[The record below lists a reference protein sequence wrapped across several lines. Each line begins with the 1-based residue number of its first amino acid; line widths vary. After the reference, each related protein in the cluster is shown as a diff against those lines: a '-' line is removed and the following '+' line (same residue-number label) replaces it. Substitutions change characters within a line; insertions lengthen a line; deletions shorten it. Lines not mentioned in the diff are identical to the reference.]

1 VGEVFHKRDVLH
13 TSHDSPRAGN
23 AVAHRLGRAA
33 VVRAVEAVG
42 GHIHI
47 GVDGGQTLGTVIR
60 IGVVARGI
68 PEQQAGGAGF
78 QLVFGEQ
85 RGVPAGALHVE
96 VLAVQL
102 AGAQIHAA
110 VGGVEGKAE
119 GIEIAQVRR
128 DAAEPRAAVI
138 LIAVG
143 HDGRRAHKGK
153 HTLCHRIVQ
162 VEVPALEA
170 VMPDDAAH
178 APRSHFHAVKGH
190 RHGHADEIHRVVG
203 VVLRHFGVVV
213 IFGAQPEQ
221 ARAHVFGELVADG
234 DARAVGVEDRGAD
247 AGEGR
252 LDVGLEA
259 HADLGVGP
267 GNDPVH
273 VAVADLDFL
282 AVGAEGGAFGGLA
295 PVLVADFE
303 EHHALQGFRSDHVD
317 LGTQTGSGTHLIVA
331 VMLFK
336 IAVGERYTV
345 LPQARHLEVDR
356 LRGGSCA
363 KNQTGG
369 QQKRHQSLHLPLS
382 FGLNVLR
389 VRETRHSLSSG
400 G

>member
-1 VGEVFHKRDVLH
+1 
-13 TSHDSPRAGN
+13 
-23 AVAHRLGRAA
+23 
-33 VVRAVEAVG
+33 
-42 GHIHI
+42 
-47 GVDGGQTLGTVIR
+47 
-60 IGVVARGI
+60 
-68 PEQQAGGAGF
+68 
-78 QLVFGEQ
+78 
-85 RGVPAGALHVE
+85 
-96 VLAVQL
+96 
-102 AGAQIHAA
+102 
-110 VGGVEGKAE
+110 
-119 GIEIAQVRR
+119 
-128 DAAEPRAAVI
+128 
-138 LIAVG
+138 
-143 HDGRRAHKGK
+143 
-153 HTLCHRIVQ
+153 
-162 VEVPALEA
+162 
-170 VMPDDAAH
+170 MPDDAAH

-317 LGTQTGSGTHLIVA
+317 LGTQTAGRPQFV
-331 VMLFK
+331 
-336 IAVGERYTV
+336 IAVVFFEITVSERYTV
-345 LPQARHLEVDR
+345 LPQARNLEIDR
-356 LRGGSCA
+356 LSGGGCA
-363 KNQTGG
+363 KNQASGENQG
-369 QQKRHQSLHLPLS
+369 YNALHTFLPSVRGLRPDNSGRCLPLWEKRREAHIR
-382 FGLNVLR
+382 FGKGAALPR
-389 VRETRHSLSSG
+389 PPRMP
-400 G
+400 

>member
-1 VGEVFHKRDVLH
+1 
-13 TSHDSPRAGN
+13 
-23 AVAHRLGRAA
+23 
-33 VVRAVEAVG
+33 
-42 GHIHI
+42 
-47 GVDGGQTLGTVIR
+47 
-60 IGVVARGI
+60 
-68 PEQQAGGAGF
+68 
-78 QLVFGEQ
+78 
-85 RGVPAGALHVE
+85 
-96 VLAVQL
+96 
-102 AGAQIHAA
+102 
-110 VGGVEGKAE
+110 
-119 GIEIAQVRR
+119 
-128 DAAEPRAAVI
+128 
-138 LIAVG
+138 
-143 HDGRRAHKGK
+143 
-153 HTLCHRIVQ
+153 
-162 VEVPALEA
+162 
-170 VMPDDAAH
+170 MPDDAAH

-190 RHGHADEIHRVVG
+190 RHGHADEVHRVVG
-203 VVLRHFGVVV
+203 IVLRQFGVVV

-259 HADLGVGP
+259 HADLGVGL

-282 AVGAEGGAFGGLA
+282 AVRAEGGAFGGLA
-295 PVLVADFE
+295 PVLVTDFE

>member
-1 VGEVFHKRDVLH
+1 MGEIFHERDVLH

-23 AVAHRLGRAA
+23 AVTKRLGRAA

-42 GHIHI
+42 GHVHV
-47 GVDGGQTLGTVIR
+47 GVDGGQTFGTVVR
-60 IGVVARGI
+60 VGVVARGI

-78 QLVFGEQ
+78 QLVFGEE

-96 VLAVQL
+96 VLVL
-102 AGAQIHAA
+102 VFAGSHIHAA

-119 GIEIAQVRR
+119 RLKIGHVRG
-128 DAAEPRAAVI
+128 DAAVPDAAVI
-138 LIAVG
+138 LVG
-143 HDGRRAHKGK
+143 GSGYGRVAAERQHAGHGDAGHVRAA
-153 HTLCHRIVQ
+153 
-162 VEVPALEA
+162 ALET
-170 VMPDDAAH
+170 VLPDDAAH
-178 APRSHFHAVKGH
+178 APRGYLHAVKGQ
-190 RHGHADEIHRVVG
+190 RHGQADEVQRVVG
-203 VVLRHFGVVV
+203 VVLRHFGIIVVR
-213 IFGAQPEQ
+213 GAQPEQ
-221 ARAHVFGELVADG
+221 VRTHVFSELVADG
-234 DARAVGVEDRGAD
+234 DTRAVSVEDRGTD
-247 AGEGR
+247 AGKVRQRILLEAHAN
-252 LDVGLEA
+252 LDVGLR
-259 HADLGVGP
+259 D
-267 GNDPVH
+267 NPVH
-273 VAVADLDFL
+273 IAVTDLHFL
-282 AVGAEGGAFGGLA
+282 AVRAKGRALSGLA